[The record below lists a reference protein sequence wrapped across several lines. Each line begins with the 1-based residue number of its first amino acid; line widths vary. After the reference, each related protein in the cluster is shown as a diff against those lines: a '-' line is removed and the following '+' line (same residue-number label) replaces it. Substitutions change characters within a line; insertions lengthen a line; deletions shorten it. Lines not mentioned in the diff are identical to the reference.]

1 MENKN
6 VIIILVAVIIVLA
19 AILGVMLLQPTAS
32 KEPTKL
38 VITSNDTLMEG
49 DGMSFQLTDL
59 NKTALPNEKLN
70 VKIADSKGKPV
81 INKTVKTNSY
91 GKAKL
96 DLDLKK
102 GEYGVCVTFRGD
114 DNYTQSN
121 ATQKLTVEESKA
133 ELVSASSANS
143 YPKYN
148 SAFGSYR
155 TVESQ
160 QELALI
166 ETSGG
171 QYYVLAGDGYYTY
184 GGHDSKGYIKLG
196 NFVGKY

>member
-6 VIIILVAVIIVLA
+6 IIIILVAIIIVLA
-19 AILGVMLLQPTAS
+19 AILGVMLFQQTAS

-49 DGMSFQLTDL
+49 DGLSFQLTDL
-59 NKTALPNEKLN
+59 NKNALSKEEFN
-70 VKIADSKGKPV
+70 VKITDSNGKLV
-81 INKTVKTNSY
+81 TNKTVKTNSN
-91 GKAKL
+91 GRAKL

-102 GEYGVCVTFRGD
+102 GEYDVDVTFNGN
-114 DNYTQSN
+114 DNYAASN
-121 ATQKLTVEESKA
+121 ATQKLTVEESKT
-133 ELVSASSANS
+133 ESLSASSANN
-143 YPKYN
+143 YPKFN
-148 SAFGSYR
+148 PAFGSYR
-155 TVESQ
+155 IVETQ

-166 ETSGG
+166 ETLSG

-196 NFVGKY
+196 DFVGKY